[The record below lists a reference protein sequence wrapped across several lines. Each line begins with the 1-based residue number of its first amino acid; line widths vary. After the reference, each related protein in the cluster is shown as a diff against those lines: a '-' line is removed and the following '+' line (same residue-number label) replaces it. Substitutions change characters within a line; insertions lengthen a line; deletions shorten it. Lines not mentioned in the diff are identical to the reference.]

1 MNLFKLEHSRLAY
14 LADFAWYSL
23 TVVVLLAYLI
33 DYSPVGQALRMF
45 GFVLIG
51 LVSWTAIEYTLHRFI
66 LHGLAPFNRWHAEH
80 HQRPTALICAPT
92 ILSASLIVI
101 LVLLPAWLLSDIWRA
116 IALTLGVTAG
126 YLCYAITHHA
136 IHHWRT
142 EHAWLKQRKRWHA
155 LHHHVNT
162 PGYYGVT
169 SGFWD
174 YVLASK
180 HPTQKPHQ
188 SEVKPRNQWLTKDSS

>member
-14 LADFAWYSL
+14 LTDFAFYSL
-23 TVVVLLAYLI
+23 SILALLAYLI
-33 DYSPVGQALRMF
+33 AYSPLGHGLQLVC
-45 GFVLIG
+45 FVLLG
-51 LVSWTAIEYTLHRFI
+51 LGSWTAIEYAIHRFV
-66 LHGLAPFNRWHAEH
+66 LHGLPPFNHWHAAH
-80 HQRPTALICAPT
+80 HQRPTALICSST
-92 ILSASLIVI
+92 IFSASLIVI
-101 LVLLPAWLLSDIWRA
+101 LVFLPVWLFTDVWRA
-116 IALTLGVTAG
+116 GALTLGVTTG

-136 IHHWRT
+136 IHHWRSN
-142 EHAWLKQRKRWHA
+142 HGWLKRRKRWHA

-180 HPTQKPHQ
+180 HPAQK
-188 SEVKPRNQWLTKDSS
+188 SGSAGVKPNPQWLTKDSS